1 MELRDSKTKI
11 NLLRAFAGESQARNR
26 YDIAAEKAKKEGFH
40 IIESLFKYTAN
51 QEKAH
56 AEVFFGRLK
65 EFGGSNIDIDSA
77 TYPIEGDDP
86 TLKLLQ
92 SAAHNE
98 LQEHDVVYKEFAQT
112 AQEEGFPD
120 IATLFNNIASIEKIH
135 GDRFDRYAKELE
147 NGSLFKKSQDSK
159 WMCTNCGYIY
169 EGSEPPK
176 NCPVCQ
182 KPQGYEL
189 LFENTLFE

>member
-26 YDIAAEKAKKEGFH
+26 YDIAAEKAKKEGYH
-40 IIESLFKYTAN
+40 ILESLFKYTAN
-51 QEKAH
+51 QEKVH
-56 AEVFFGRLK
+56 AEVFLGKLK
-65 EFGGSNIDIDSA
+65 DFSGENIDISNA
-77 TYPIEGDDP
+77 TYPIEGDDT

-98 LQEHDVVYKEFAQT
+98 FEEHDVVYKEFAQT
-112 AQEEGFPD
+112 AREEGFAD
-120 IATLFNNIASIEKIH
+120 IAILFDNIASIEKIH
-135 GDRFDRYAKELE
+135 GERFKRYAKEME
-147 NGSLFKKSQDSK
+147 NGKLFKKDQNAK
-159 WMCTNCGYIY
+159 WMCTNCGFIY

-182 KPQGYEL
+182 KPQGYQL
-189 LFENTLFE
+189 LFEDTLFE